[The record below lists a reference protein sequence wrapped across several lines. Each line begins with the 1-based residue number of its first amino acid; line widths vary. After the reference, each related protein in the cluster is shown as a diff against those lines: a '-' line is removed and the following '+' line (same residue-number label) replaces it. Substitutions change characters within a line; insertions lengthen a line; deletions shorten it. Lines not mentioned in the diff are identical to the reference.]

1 MRQSTSRRYLLTLSG
16 AVLLFGCADDVPLP
30 SIDELLDDPIR
41 LEATVVRCAQNRRQM
56 RYEAE
61 CVNARQAVSIL
72 EAREERARREALEL
86 QSEQKREE
94 LRRAQQALDEARRQ
108 AAEAERLREEAE
120 YLAQFDEPTPGSA
133 GNAMPAADPAA
144 LAEPETAGLDPG
156 NPPLDQ

>member
-1 MRQSTSRRYLLTLSG
+1 MLSS
-16 AVLLFGCADDVPLP
+16 AVLFAGCADEEPLP

-86 QSEQKREE
+86 QSEQKREA

-108 AAEAERLREEAE
+108 AAEAERLRKEAE
-120 YLAQFDEPTPGSA
+120 YLAQFDEPAPASA
-133 GNAMPAADPAA
+133 ASAMPAEDQTAIADPETDG
-144 LAEPETAGLDPG
+144 LARP
-156 NPPLDQ
+156 NQPLDQ